1 MCVLRDCSCLVGM
14 EGKEEQLLEELG
26 RNHGIS
32 SQNIA
37 ALKQTNKKKIIKAFR
52 MGHEAEAEA

>member
-26 RNHGIS
+26 MNHGIS

-37 ALKQTNKKKIIKAFR
+37 ALKEQKKKIIKAFR

>member
-1 MCVLRDCSCLVGM
+1 M

-37 ALKQTNKKKIIKAFR
+37 ALKEQKKKIIKAFR

>member
-37 ALKQTNKKKIIKAFR
+37 ALKQQKKKNYKSFQN
-52 MGHEAEAEA
+52 GS

>member
-1 MCVLRDCSCLVGM
+1 M

-52 MGHEAEAEA
+52 MGREAEAEA